1 MIVSIKHKG
10 LASLHYDDKTK
21 GVKQEFV
28 KRLRQ
33 ILSLLDT
40 AFVAEDMNL
49 PGLHFHKLKGDRAG
63 FYAIS
68 VSGNWRVIFRFENG
82 QAIDVDLIDYH

>member
-10 LASLHYDDKTK
+10 LASLFYEDQTR

-33 ILSLLDT
+33 VLSLLDT
-40 AFVAEDMNL
+40 AFIAEDMNL

-63 FYAIS
+63 QYAIS
-68 VSGNWRVIFRFENG
+68 ISGNWRLVFRFEDG

>member
-1 MIVSIKHKG
+1 MIISIKHKG
-10 LASLHYDDKTK
+10 LASLFYEDKAK
-21 GVKQEFV
+21 GVKQELV